1 LAKTGK
7 ARKSYTMKMRGGYTN
22 YGQDIGVLMLDTSF
36 PRPPGDIGNACS
48 YDFPVR
54 YKTVQGAVQGRIM
67 EHEPDPSLIEPFIE
81 AARELEQEGVRAITT
96 SCGFLAPFQ
105 KQLSS
110 AVRIPVFASAL
121 IQAPLIH
128 AILPVGQKI
137 GVFTE
142 RAHFMTEG
150 HFRGVGWSTEN
161 ISIQVQG
168 MKPDAVF
175 PQVYIGNGPE
185 LDSDILVAEMIAMT
199 KSFMASCPDAGAIL
213 FECTNM
219 CPFAQHVRE
228 VSNLPVFDI
237 NTMINWFWRASN
249 PVAFLD

>member
-1 LAKTGK
+1 
-7 ARKSYTMKMRGGYTN
+7 MKMQGGYTN

-36 PRPPGDIGNACS
+36 PRPPGDIGNAHS

-54 YKTVQGAVQGRIM
+54 YKTVRGAVQGRIM
-67 EHEPDPSLIEPFIE
+67 GHEPDPALIAPFIE
-81 AARELEQEGVRAITT
+81 AARELEHDGVRAITT

-105 KQLSS
+105 KQLSA
-110 AVRIPVFASAL
+110 AVNIPVFASAL

-128 AILPVGQKI
+128 ATLPAGRKI
-137 GVFTE
+137 GIFTE
-142 RAHFMTEG
+142 RAQFMTEG
-150 HFRGVGWSTEN
+150 HFNGVGWSTAD
-161 ISIQVQG
+161 IPVQVQG

-185 LDSDILVAEMIAMT
+185 LDTDILVAEMEAMT
-199 KSFMASCPDAGAIL
+199 ETFMASCPDAGAIL

-219 CPFAQHVRE
+219 CPFARNVRK

-249 PVAFLD
+249 PVAYVD